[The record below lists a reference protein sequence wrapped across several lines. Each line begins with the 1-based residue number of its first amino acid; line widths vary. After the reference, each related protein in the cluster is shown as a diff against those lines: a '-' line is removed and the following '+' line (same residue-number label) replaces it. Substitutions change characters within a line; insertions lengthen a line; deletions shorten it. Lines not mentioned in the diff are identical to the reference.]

1 MSVYA
6 LDAYG
11 NIATG
16 YTGTVKISS
25 SDPQATL
32 PSNQTFKSGNLGLD
46 SFEVTLK
53 TAGVQSITAT
63 DTNKSSITGTESG
76 IIIQPAAATSL
87 TVSGFPTT
95 ATAGVAYN
103 FTVTAFDPYRNIA
116 TGYLGTVH
124 FSSSDPDASLPTN
137 YTFTVANAGTRT
149 FSATLVTAGTQ
160 KLTATDTTTST
171 ITGTESN
178 ITVQASTAQFLTV
191 SGFPTT
197 ETAGVP
203 YNFTV
208 TAFGPNGKIDT
219 GYVGTVHFSS
229 SDPKAS
235 LPANYTFTAADAG
248 TMTFSATLVDC
259 RHPESNGD

>member
-1 MSVYA
+1 M
-6 LDAYG
+6 
-11 NIATG
+11 
-16 YTGTVKISS
+16 
-25 SDPQATL
+25 
-32 PSNQTFKSGNLGLD
+32 
-46 SFEVTLK
+46 
-53 TAGVQSITAT
+53 
-63 DTNKSSITGTESG
+63 
-76 IIIQPAAATSL
+76 
-87 TVSGFPTT
+87 
-95 ATAGVAYN
+95 AYN

-137 YTFTVANAGTRT
+137 YTFAVANAGTMT

-178 ITVQASTAQFLTV
+178 ITVQASAAQFLTV

-219 GYVGTVHFSS
+219 GYVGTSIFPAAIPTRRCERTLYVHGCRRRDNDLFFGHLG
-229 SDPKAS
+229 D
-235 LPANYTFTAADAG
+235 G
-248 TMTFSATLVDC
+248 
-259 RHPESNGD
+259 RHPKSNGD